1 MYGCILAIA
10 LASPAQSCFFDQAKT
25 DSLKNKLPKF
35 QSEALKRVLDS
46 KSVRFYDLD
55 TMPMAYQDFEGALR
69 GIHSP
74 RYNISANRS
83 EPHGNGNVEFPWGKP
98 AGTHRTSGVN
108 SVKFIN
114 LPTLPDNSII
124 PIIFWH
130 TIGEGYE
137 WLFPHG
143 TVIGEILFKDSTCFE
158 IRTRTRNEGKWNI
171 DVLRPFL
178 NAEELRKQI
187 AKCFP
192 SFSEDAELKALFEA
206 CDSIDQDLMVL
217 EDSQPDLKIFNNK
230 IKRIVLPGIT
240 KEKANILSSDR
251 IFRSA
256 LGTTWTKAVDS
267 PSIPTLN
274 EGHGIIPANYDG
286 DFVEISSKSCA
297 RCHDTVNTHVRNFN
311 FRRDWYGK
319 IRGSD
324 GIFSFSIFDPSCISD
339 NGIGQGV
346 RINQELLNDDWI
358 ISRPQKWL
366 KSYYSDLSKR

>member
-10 LASPAQSCFFDQAKT
+10 LTSPAQNVFYDRPKA
-25 DSLKNKLPKF
+25 DSFKIKLPKF
-35 QSEALKRVLDS
+35 NSESLKRVFNSEHL
-46 KSVRFYDLD
+46 KFYDLQ

-74 RYNISANRS
+74 KYNISANRS
-83 EPHGNGNVEFPWGKP
+83 EPFGNGNIEFPWGKP
-98 AGTHRTSGVN
+98 AGTHRSSGIS

-114 LPTLPDNSII
+114 LPILPDNSLI
-124 PIIFWH
+124 PIVFWN
-130 TIGEGYE
+130 TVGEGYE

-143 TVIGEILFKDSTCFE
+143 TVIGEILFKDQTCFE

-171 DVLRPFL
+171 DVLRPYL
-178 NAEELRKQI
+178 SADELRKQI

-192 SFSEDAELKALFEA
+192 SFNDDAELKTLFDS
-206 CDSIDQDLMVL
+206 CDIVDQDSMIL
-217 EDSQPDLKIFNNK
+217 EDTQPNKRVFENK
-230 IKRIVLPGIT
+230 IKRIILPGIS
-240 KEKANILSSDR
+240 KEKADILFNDR

-274 EGHGIIPANYDG
+274 EGHGITPINYDG
-286 DFVEISSKSCA
+286 DFIEVSSKSCA
-297 RCHDTVNTHVRNFN
+297 RCHDTVNTHVRNFD

-346 RINQELLNDDWI
+346 KINQELLNDDWI
-358 ISRPQKWL
+358 IKRPL
-366 KSYYSDLSKR
+366 KLLKTQYSDLNKR